1 MNRRVYSRR
10 YRGIINFLKIR
21 FNLQRQL
28 KSIVGVIIILILL
41 LFLKMLNNSI
51 SDNIIQIIDNGLN
64 YEFSL
69 RKDGM
74 TILNYSKGV
83 LTFPERALTVFN
95 FTDTL
100 RYHPPI
106 KGTIYKPFGEI
117 KYLDGRTDYNNG
129 IDIIPK
135 DEKEPVS
142 IEKGI
147 VEKIEDRDT
156 KGYFVTVEHESFK
169 TVYGYLTK
177 IYVKEGEELSSGT
190 KIGTLGTSK
199 DGNMYLH
206 FEIWVDGSPVNP
218 LDYLDFGN
226 WN

>member
-1 MNRRVYSRR
+1 MNRRIYNRR
-10 YRGIINFLKIR
+10 YKGILNFLRAR

-28 KSIVGVIIILILL
+28 KSVVGVIIILILL
-41 LFLKMLNNSI
+41 LFLKLLNNSI

-64 YEFSL
+64 YKFSFE
-69 RKDGM
+69 KDGKA
-74 TILNYSKGV
+74 ILDYSKRA

-95 FTDTL
+95 FTDTIK
-100 RYHPPI
+100 YNPPI
-106 KGTIYKPFGEI
+106 EGTIYRPFGEI

-129 IDIIPK
+129 IDIIPQE
-135 DEKEPVS
+135 EKEPIA
-142 IEKGI
+142 IEQGI

-156 KGYFVTVEHESFK
+156 KGYFVTVKHEGFT

-177 IYVKEGEELSSGT
+177 TYVTEGEAIGPGV

-206 FEIWVDGSPVNP
+206 FELWVDGSPVNP
-218 LDYLDFGN
+218 LDYLDFRN
-226 WN
+226 

>member
-1 MNRRVYSRR
+1 MNRRIYSRR
-10 YRGIINFLKIR
+10 YRGIINFFRMR

-28 KSIVGVIIILILL
+28 KSILGVIIILILL
-41 LFLKMLNNSI
+41 LLLKVINNSI
-51 SDNIIQIIDNGLN
+51 TDNIIQIIDNGLN

-69 RKDGM
+69 KRDGM
-74 TILNYSKGV
+74 ALLDYGKRA

-95 FTDTL
+95 FTGTI
-100 RYHPPI
+100 RYSPPI

-117 KYLDGRTDYNNG
+117 KYLDGRTDYNDG

-135 DEKEPVS
+135 EEKEPIS
-142 IEKGI
+142 IEQGV

-156 KGYFVTVEHESFK
+156 KGYFVTVAHEDFK
-169 TVYGYLTK
+169 TVYGYLTEV
-177 IYVKEGEELSSGT
+177 YVREGEELGPGT

-206 FEIWVDGSPVNP
+206 FEMWVDGSPVNP
-218 LDYLDFGN
+218 LDFLDFGN
-226 WN
+226 